1 MGDARSQ
8 RFGDSIRM
16 FGRRYVNV
24 RLYKERE
31 MIALNLVIFKKVYL
45 LYHTVDL
52 FTTQFVFDLSS
63 FKKLLIVGKDL
74 TDEQIPPVL
83 VVGAGLSAADAI
95 MAARFRGIPVLH
107 AFRNSLNEWG
117 KQTAERITTSYDRL
131 QWLPDSIYPEYHKV
145 YEMMADGGTNYPL
158 YKSLPGYTL
167 VSLCETR
174 ENGNI
179 NTRRIATLSSPNGQL
194 HKFEVSIAAILI
206 GKYNIY
212 FLITN

>member
-1 MGDARSQ
+1 
-8 RFGDSIRM
+8 M
-16 FGRRYVNV
+16 F
-24 RLYKERE
+24 
-31 MIALNLVIFKKVYL
+31 
-45 LYHTVDL
+45 L
-52 FTTQFVFDLSS
+52 FE
-63 FKKLLIVGKDL
+63 KLLIIGKNP
-74 TDEQIPPVL
+74 TDEEIPPVL

-167 VSLCETR
+167 VSLCEDH
-174 ENGNI
+174 ENEHTN
-179 NTRRIATLSSPNGQL
+179 RIATLSAPDGQL
-194 HKFEVSIAAILI
+194 HTFEVSIAAILI
-206 GKYNIY
+206 GKYNMH
-212 FLITN
+212 FLVYISQ